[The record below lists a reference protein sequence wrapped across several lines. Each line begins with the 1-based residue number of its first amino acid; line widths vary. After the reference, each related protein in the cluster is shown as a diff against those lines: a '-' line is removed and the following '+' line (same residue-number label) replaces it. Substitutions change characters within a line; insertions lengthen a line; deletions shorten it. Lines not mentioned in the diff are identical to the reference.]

1 MITKEITIGGQPV
14 TICYCYATELSY
26 KKMAGED
33 ISGIINEVIKTIN
46 LKEQT
51 TPDLGKSAN
60 LITSAILAYY
70 SSNGKGEEAPFQSSM
85 QVITSIKPKEL
96 GLALG
101 HIINMWAE
109 FYEIPADEPKEKK
122 TKGGRKKN

>member
-46 LKEQT
+46 SKEQT
-51 TPDLGKSAN
+51 TPDLEKLAN

-70 SSNGKGEEAPFQSSM
+70 SSKGEEEPFKSSM

>member
-1 MITKEITIGGQPV
+1 
-14 TICYCYATELSY
+14 
-26 KKMAGED
+26 MAGEE
-33 ISGIINEVIKTIN
+33 ISGIINEVIATIKSN
-46 LKEQT
+46 EQT

-70 SSNGKGEEAPFQSSM
+70 SSKGEEAPFQSSM
-85 QVITSIKPKEL
+85 QVLTSIKPQEL

-109 FYEIPADEPKEKK
+109 FYEIPAGEPKEKK